1 MLTKCSKDTR
11 NINLN
16 TLYSQRVGKYNKIE
30 FLNLQD
36 LKETVEGFANKFQFK
51 LGYVEEQLFV
61 TVFVNFGS
69 FMVVD
74 V

>member
-36 LKETVEGFANKFQFK
+36 LKETVEGFAKFQFK